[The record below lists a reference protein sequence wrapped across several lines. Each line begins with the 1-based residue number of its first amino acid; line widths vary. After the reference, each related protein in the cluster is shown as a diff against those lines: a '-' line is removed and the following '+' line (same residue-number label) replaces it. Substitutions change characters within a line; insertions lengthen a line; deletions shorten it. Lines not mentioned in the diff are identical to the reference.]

1 MLLSTCQAQ
10 LVPAPMADRI
20 LPADL
25 PGAPPPRPTPDSPLP
40 GDSGSNPGPRPAATG
55 SSHLIATETPPP
67 IGSLK
72 RSHSLAEF
80 RPPPRSYW
88 CFAGTE
94 TLLLVSGFA
103 VLLNYDWLGSPD
115 AHQRQRL
122 AGLAWAET
130 RKWQTSTRERIHP
143 RGCDNSCPPGRWVQV
158 TLRP

>member
-80 RPPPRSYW
+80 RPPPVAIGVSLERRRSYW
-88 CFAGTE
+88 SP
-94 TLLLVSGFA
+94 VSQFC
-103 VLLNYDWLGSPD
+103 
-115 AHQRQRL
+115 
-122 AGLAWAET
+122 
-130 RKWQTSTRERIHP
+130 STTI
-143 RGCDNSCPPGRWVQV
+143 G
-158 TLRP
+158 